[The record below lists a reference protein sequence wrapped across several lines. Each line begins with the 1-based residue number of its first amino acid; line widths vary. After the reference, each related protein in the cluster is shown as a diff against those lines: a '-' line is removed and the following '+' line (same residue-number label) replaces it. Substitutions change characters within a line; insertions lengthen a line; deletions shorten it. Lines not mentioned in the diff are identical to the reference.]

1 VSTDYKYSAFISYS
15 HKDEKWASWLHKAL
29 ETFKVPKYLVG
40 ETTAM
45 GTIPQRM
52 GKVFRDREELASSSS
67 LGAELTQALEQSA
80 CQIVICSPSA
90 ANSHWTNEEIL
101 TYKRLGRENRI
112 FCLIVDGEPGADG
125 SECFPPALRFKLG
138 ADGELTDEP
147 AEPIAADARPQ
158 GDGKQNAKIKLLAG
172 MLGVGFDDLK
182 RREQQRQKRRKAF
195 ITTTATAAM
204 GLTGALV
211 YSVYLNMTSIPPVEI
226 EPISVLVADFEN
238 TTGDPLFS
246 GTLEE
251 ALQVGMEGAAFIT
264 SYDRSAALKLA
275 TEINPDA
282 FLDEAAARLVSVRE
296 EIGLVLAGRIE
307 EDGGRYRLDVRAI
320 EPKEGEVLAEARAN
334 ARSKSDV
341 LAIVGELAGDLREDL
356 GDEDLDREAMATV
369 ETFTAG
375 SLEAAKSYTTAQDL
389 QYLGKDDE
397 ALGHYAKAVELD
409 PRFGRAYSGWALS
422 AFNLGRTDE
431 ANSLWEKALMYMDTM
446 TERERLRTLGL
457 YYSVVT
463 RNYPKAIESYQA
475 LVEKYPADD
484 SAHNNLAVLYFY
496 TLDFAAAQ
504 AEGQRVLDVY
514 PNVAMYR
521 GNSALYAMYAGN
533 LEIAVTEA
541 QQLLESDP
549 GYFKAYLPIAASALF
564 NKDIE
569 AARQAYESMADTGEQ
584 GVATANLGLADAAIF
599 AGDFETAREILE
611 AGVDQDVAD
620 GNQYIAAAK
629 YMAIADAY
637 AAEGNAELAAD
648 TAEKALAVSNSEPW
662 VIAAALT
669 YLSAERVDAAL
680 AIADKLANELQPQ
693 SRAYGMMIKGLIA
706 SKQGR
711 HVEAIETMTEA
722 IGLADLWLLRFS
734 LGSAYLAAGYTAEA
748 LDEFTI
754 CKNRHGEATSMFL
767 DDLPTYRYMVPL
779 TYWLGVAQQ
788 GLGMGAAA
796 AENFSTFLALRPN
809 GGALV
814 EDVNQRIR

>member
-1 VSTDYKYSAFISYS
+1 MSTDYKYSAFISYS
-15 HKDEKWASWLHKAL
+15 HKDEIWASWLHKSL

-40 ETTAM
+40 QTTPM
-45 GTIPQRM
+45 GTIPARM
-52 GKVFRDREELASSSS
+52 AKVFRDREELASSSS

-90 ANSHWTNEEIL
+90 AKSHWTNEEIL

-112 FCLIVDGEPGADG
+112 FCLIVDGEPGTGD
-125 SECFPPALRFKLG
+125 SECFPRALRFKLG
-138 ADGELTDEP
+138 AAGELTDEP

-158 GDGKQNAKIKLLAG
+158 GDGKQNAKIKLIAG

-182 RREQQRQKRRKAF
+182 RREQLRQKKRKAAMS
-195 ITTTATAAM
+195 TAGTAAV
-204 GLTGALV
+204 GVAIALS
-211 YSVYLNMTSIPPVEI
+211 YSVYLNLTSIPPVEI

-238 TTGDPLFS
+238 TTGESLFS

-251 ALQVGMEGAAFIT
+251 ALQVGIEGASFIT
-264 SYDRSAALKLA
+264 TYDRSAALQLA
-275 TEINPDA
+275 NEISPGGL
-282 FLDEAAARLVSVRE
+282 LDEAAARLVSVRE

-320 EPKEGEVLAEARAN
+320 EPKEGMVLAN
-334 ARSKSDV
+334 ARATARTKPDV
-341 LAIVGELAGDLREDL
+341 LAAVGELAGDLREEL
-356 GDEDLDREAMATV
+356 GDDDLDREAMATV
-369 ETFTAG
+369 ETFTAA

-397 ALGHYAKAVELD
+397 ALAHYARAVELD
-409 PRFGRAYSGWALS
+409 PRFGRAYSGGALS

-431 ANSLWEKALMYMDTM
+431 ANALWEKALMLMDTM
-446 TERERLRTLGL
+446 TERERMRTLGL

-484 SAHNNLAVLYFY
+484 SAHNNLAVLYFF

-504 AEGQRVLDVY
+504 AEGQKVLDVY
-514 PNVAMYR
+514 PNVAIYR
-521 GNSALYAMYAGN
+521 GNSALYAMYAGD

-541 QQLLESDP
+541 QQLLELEP

-564 NKDIE
+564 NRDIE
-569 AARQAYESMADTGEQ
+569 AARRAYESMAETGEQ
-584 GVATANLGLADAAIF
+584 GAATANLGLADTAIF
-599 AGDFETAREILE
+599 AGAFEAAREILE
-611 AGVDQDVAD
+611 AGVDQDVAA
-620 GNQYIAAAK
+620 GNQYVAAAK

-637 AAEGNAELAAD
+637 AAEGNSESAAE
-648 TAEKALAVSNSEPW
+648 TAEKALAVTNVEPW

-706 SKQGR
+706 STQGR
-711 HVEAIETMTEA
+711 HVEAIETMTAA
-722 IGLADLWLLRFS
+722 ISLADLWLLRFS
-734 LGSAYLAAGYTAEA
+734 LGRAYLAAGYSAEA

-754 CKNRHGEATSMFL
+754 CKNRHGEATSLFL

-788 GLGMGAAA
+788 GLGMGSAA
-796 AENFSTFLALRPN
+796 AESFRTFLALRPN

-814 EDVNQRIR
+814 DDANQRLR